1 MQSWWPDFA
10 EFPKFCAFL
19 HSQNL
24 ENSFSVMKKLMFTL
38 AAVAVALT
46 SAQAQKQM
54 GDEHN
59 IEVSFNPFSG
69 SPIDA
74 SVIKYRKFLDDDA
87 ALRVSLGLNNTTN
100 SYLVVPQNSIQG
112 TNPETGQLADG
123 TVTHPDLFLTN
134 NSSSWSLSVGYEKHF
149 RGTDNLSPYV
159 ALAVGY
165 GSNTVDLTRE
175 HFSALNVEDAS
186 QEGSWDPEFDP
197 ANWGVW
203 SYSNTI
209 TANQLNLDVLFGAD
223 YYFND
228 AIYVGFE
235 AGLRFSNTSGI
246 TSKITTTDNNAFNMY
261 FDADNNGGPD
271 ALVQNTLGGG
281 SEGYQWSTATPV
293 EYIINGEPW
302 LPGNQAAYEAAD
314 ELWYDWSSQESVGLD
329 ENGDTQAAFFNGSN
343 FLGTYSTGMLRVG
356 FLFN

>member
-1 MQSWWPDFA
+1 
-10 EFPKFCAFL
+10 
-19 HSQNL
+19 
-24 ENSFSVMKKLMFTL
+24 MKKLMFTL

-100 SYLVVPQNSIQG
+100 SYLVAPQNSIQG
-112 TNPETGQLADG
+112 TNPQTGEPADG

-134 NSSSWSLSVGYEKHF
+134 TTTSWSLSLGYEKHF
-149 RGTDNLSPYV
+149 RGTDNLSPYM
-159 ALAVGY
+159 AFAVGY

-186 QEGSWDPEFDP
+186 NAGSWSPEFDP

-203 SYSNTI
+203 NYSNIVTS
-209 TANQLNLDVLFGAD
+209 NQLNLDVLFGAD

-235 AGLRFSNTSGI
+235 AGLRFSNTAGI
-246 TSKITTTDNNAFNMY
+246 TSKIITSDNNAFNMF
-261 FDADNNGGPD
+261 FDEDNTGGPD
-271 ALVQNTLGGG
+271 ALVQNTLDGGNN
-281 SEGYQWSTATPV
+281 EYQWSTATPV

-302 LPGNQAAYEAAD
+302 LPGGQALYQAVD
-314 ELWYDWSSQESVGLD
+314 DLWYDWSSQEEVGLD
-329 ENGDTQAAFFNGSN
+329 QGDQQDAFFNGSN

>member
-1 MQSWWPDFA
+1 
-10 EFPKFCAFL
+10 
-19 HSQNL
+19 
-24 ENSFSVMKKLMFTL
+24 MKKLMFTL

-112 TNPETGQLADG
+112 TNPETGEPATG

-134 NSSSWSLSVGYEKHF
+134 TTTSWSLSLGYEKHF
-149 RGTDNLSPYV
+149 RGTDNLSPYM

-186 QEGSWDPEFDP
+186 KEGSWDPEFDP

-203 SYSNTI
+203 NYSNI
-209 TANQLNLDVLFGAD
+209 VKSNQLNLDVLFGAD

-246 TSKITTTDNNAFNMY
+246 TSKITTSDNNAFNMY
-261 FDADNNGGPD
+261 FDAGNSGGPD
-271 ALVQNTLGGG
+271 ALVVNTLGGG
-281 SEGYQWSTATPV
+281 SDGYQWSTATPV

-314 ELWYDWSSQESVGLD
+314 NLWNDWSSQESVGLD
-329 ENGDTQAAFFNGSN
+329 ENGDNQDAFFNGSN

>member
-87 ALRVSLGLNNTTN
+87 ALRVSLGLNNTSN
-100 SYLVVPQNSIQG
+100 SYLVVPENSLQQLGAEG
-112 TNPETGQLADG
+112 TI
-123 TVTHPDLFLTN
+123 THPDLFLTN
-134 NSSSWSLSVGYEKHF
+134 TTSSWSLSLGYEKHF

-175 HFSALNVEDAS
+175 HFSALNILDAS
-186 QEGSWDPEFDP
+186 APVVWEGETDP

-203 SYSNTI
+203 SYSNVVTS
-209 TANQLNLDVLFGAD
+209 NQLNVDVLFGAD

-235 AGLRFSNTSGI
+235 AGLRFSNTAGI
-246 TSKITTTDNNAFNMY
+246 SSTISTTDDNAFNIY
-261 FDADNNGGPD
+261 FDGGAGSGGD
-271 ALVQNTLGGG
+271 GALVVNTLSDGN
-281 SEGYQWSTATPV
+281 YQWSSATPV

-302 LPGNQAAYEAAD
+302 LPNEQPFYEAVDALWSNWD
-314 ELWYDWSSQESVGLD
+314 EQSPANEDLAGQGRE
-329 ENGDTQAAFFNGSN
+329 AFFNGSN